1 MEPLLSVKPHWGR
14 SSAAVG
20 GLVWLSVF
28 LLQIGDAG
36 ETGLIQRIVLLAIL
50 VVVPLALS
58 LVPGANANEHKYVW
72 IYRLALFSQPFGAI
86 AALASFLLTPGV
98 PAALLASL
106 WFFVTAV
113 IALLGLSR
121 LANPKLRSAAEISI
135 SAGMIYVP
143 VAGSWLIVSRLGI
156 QLLGYGDTIILLTV
170 VHFHFA
176 AFAAPI
182 LAGLAGRKLMEEEIY
197 NRAFKLV
204 PVGIIVGTSL
214 VAAGITFS
222 PVVALVG
229 TVMIS
234 ISLLILSV
242 LVVGSVVAL
251 IPSLAARILL
261 LISSASTLPAMVL
274 ACAYAY
280 SIVFQTLI
288 IDIPQMA
295 MTHGLINA
303 FGFTLCGLA
312 AWALIVNHKR
322 GDAEVKSRRD
332 AKKSNQFVRSLKD
345 ES

>member
-1 MEPLLSVKPHWGR
+1 MEHFLTVKPYWGR
-14 SSAAVG
+14 RSAVVG
-20 GLVWLSVF
+20 GLVWILLF
-28 LLQIGDAG
+28 ALQIGDSP
-36 ETGLIQRIVLLAIL
+36 ETGLIQRIVLLGIL
-50 VVVPLALS
+50 VVVPLGLS
-58 LVPGANANEHKYVW
+58 LAPGANANEQNVW
-72 IYRLALFSQPFGAI
+72 LYQLALFSQPFGAI
-86 AALASFLLTPGV
+86 AAVVSFLLTPGV

-106 WFFVTAV
+106 WFVVTAV

-121 LANPKLRSAAEISI
+121 LSKPELRSAAEISI

-156 QLLGYGDTIILLTV
+156 QLLGYGATIILLTA

-176 AFAAPI
+176 AYAAPI
-182 LAGLAGRKLMEEEIY
+182 LAGLAGRKLIEKGNP

-204 PVGIIVGTSL
+204 PLGIIAGTPL

-222 PVVALVG
+222 PVLALVG

-234 ISLLILSV
+234 ISLVILSV
-242 LVVGSVVAL
+242 LVVGWILPA
-251 IPSLAARILL
+251 IPSLSARILL

-274 ACAYAY
+274 ATAYAY
-280 SIVFQTLI
+280 SIVTHKLI

-312 AWALIVNHKR
+312 AWSLIVNSQTQRHAV
-322 GDAEVKSRRD
+322 AETQGSKL
-332 AKKSNQFVRSLKD
+332 Q
-345 ES
+345 